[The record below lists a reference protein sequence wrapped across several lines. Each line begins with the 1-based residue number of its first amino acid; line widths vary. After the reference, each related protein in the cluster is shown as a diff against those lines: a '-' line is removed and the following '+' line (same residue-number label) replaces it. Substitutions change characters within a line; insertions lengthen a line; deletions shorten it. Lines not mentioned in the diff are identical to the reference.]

1 MLKPRRFQ
9 SDQRFFHL
17 NSGLSPR
24 TWRTTKPHERWKI
37 FCQALNNIQFRS
49 DLAAHAFVLMDTH
62 FHILFSTRSMKER
75 ALAEEFHQHLSALC
89 NCTWDA
95 LEVPLY
101 CESILSAEYYKRAY
115 KYIYRNPVEAGMCSR
130 AEDYEFSSLRGL
142 LGRVNLQVP
151 VIDNMG
157 LIFGPKKILTWLN
170 EKEEEPQLPFIDT
183 ST

>member
-1 MLKPRRFQ
+1 M
-9 SDQRFFHL
+9 
-17 NSGLSPR
+17 
-24 TWRTTKPHERWKI
+24 
-37 FCQALNNIQFRS
+37 
-49 DLAAHAFVLMDTH
+49 
-62 FHILFSTRSMKER
+62 
-75 ALAEEFHQHLSALC
+75 
-89 NCTWDA
+89 
-95 LEVPLY
+95 PLY